1 MSKPDCRLKIP
12 RTKYHFAVLTLLM
25 LLLGL
30 ATALFGWVPET
41 RAAATPAWRDSGLN
55 LPTSLSNLGCLDA
68 TRPDTLLASETL
80 LSSGTPTGTYAINWA
95 TRQASLVSSHRLDL
109 CDAKAGLFFQVDS
122 VSSSTGVTTTITRF
136 THDDPQGRNIAHL
149 PTAFPLD
156 GSLRLYSVEKSAL
169 YFSPDGGLSWQ
180 PRDLSF
186 IGQGLVQQLY
196 IAPADSRVL
205 YALVQDATIANT
217 NDHSSFSIY
226 FSADTGN
233 HWGKRY
239 QSAPDYFG
247 FSASAFPSILPWPTA
262 NLPVSTLLLNLSSGG
277 GPSSNIT
284 TLYASN
290 DQGCTFN
297 KLGITSRGEEVQGV
311 AFSNQGLVR
320 LHRVSTS
327 TGTGLKVDFFLEL
340 SSDAGK
346 NWQPLSLPSGF
357 NTAGFNYGKLSQNP
371 NIADELLLSGL
382 DASNAT
388 RLWQSLDGG
397 KSWAHLPDLPG
408 NDFLITPYLPT
419 SLLSYN
425 ESQGKL
431 YTLDVSAGDKSSVN
445 KAKDN
450 QTGNYYA
457 QTSHNISP
465 LFKDYWNQQ
474 GGLAQFGYPTT
485 EPFRELNPSD
495 GKIYLAQYF
504 ERNRFEYHP
513 DLANTPYEVLLGLLG
528 NQLTENR
535 RGEAAF
541 KPVSDPKLEGVRYFA
556 PTGHTLSGAFLDYWQ
571 AKGGLALYGYPI
583 SEIFE
588 EQNPDD
594 GKTYQ
599 VQYFERNRFEL
610 HPENKGTPY
619 EVLLGLLGNSL
630 LRLKGWY

>member
-1 MSKPDCRLKIP
+1 MP
-12 RTKYHFAVLTLLM
+12 
-25 LLLGL
+25 
-30 ATALFGWVPET
+30 
-41 RAAATPAWRDSGLN
+41 
-55 LPTSLSNLGCLDA
+55 LPTN
-68 TRPDTLLASETL
+68 
-80 LSSGTPTGTYAINWA
+80 
-95 TRQASLVSSHRLDL
+95 
-109 CDAKAGLFFQVDS
+109 
-122 VSSSTGVTTTITRF
+122 
-136 THDDPQGRNIAHL
+136 
-149 PTAFPLD
+149 
-156 GSLRLYSVEKSAL
+156 
-169 YFSPDGGLSWQ
+169 
-180 PRDLSF
+180 
-186 IGQGLVQQLY
+186 
-196 IAPADSRVL
+196 
-205 YALVQDATIANT
+205 
-217 NDHSSFSIY
+217 
-226 FSADTGN
+226 
-233 HWGKRY
+233 
-239 QSAPDYFG
+239 
-247 FSASAFPSILPWPTA
+247 

-290 DQGCTFN
+290 DQGRTFN

-320 LHRVSTS
+320 LRRVSTS
-327 TGTGLKVDFFLEL
+327 TGTSLKVDFFLEL

-346 NWQPLSLPSGF
+346 NWQTLSLPSGF
-357 NTAGFNYGKLSQNP
+357 NTAGFNYGKLSQNL
-371 NIADELLLSGL
+371 NVADELFLSGL

-388 RLWQSLDGG
+388 RLWQSFDGG
-397 KSWAHLPDLPG
+397 KSWERLPDLPG
-408 NDFLITPYLPT
+408 NDFLITPYLPA

-431 YTLDVSAGDKSSVN
+431 YTLDVSGGDKSSVN

-465 LFKDYWNQQ
+465 LFKDYWSQQ

-495 GKIYLAQYF
+495 GKVYLVQYF

-535 RGEAAF
+535 RSEAAF
-541 KPVSDPKLEGVRYFA
+541 KPVSDPHAEGVRYFA

-571 AKGGLALYGYPI
+571 AKGGLAIYGYPI
-583 SEIFE
+583 SETFE
-588 EQNPDD
+588 ERNPDD
-594 GKTYQ
+594 GKIYR